1 MLGRVM
7 LAIGGAVVLLLFTAL
22 LVPFFVEWSS
32 FRVEFEQQAS
42 RLLGKK
48 VSVHGEVDARIL
60 PFPSVT
66 LHDVRIGQDVDGKPQ
81 VQVARFSMDMEL
93 APLLSGE
100 ARIFDMRI
108 EEPKTRLRILKDG
121 TLDWMRGSRP
131 SIPTRVVAIED
142 VHIVGGEVAIIDEQ
156 SGRSRSITGLT
167 AAMSAA
173 SLAGPWRGEGDATL
187 DGQEA
192 RFSLATGAA
201 NVETRRLPLRLRLWP
216 DAEPLEVNLDG
227 EIALSESVPTY
238 SGGFTAN
245 VLQEEDESEPVAA
258 PPPGPRVKG
267 SFELTNDRI
276 RVADYRLEVGALDNP
291 YVVTGEATLDT
302 GSNSEFLLTAEGQQ
316 IDVNHLAEG
325 PRGKT
330 GRDGAAS
337 AQRRLQAFVEMAA
350 SIPIPQV
357 PGRASLKLPAV
368 VLNDTTIRDIQLDVQ
383 PAGQGWTVDK
393 AVATFPGRTRME
405 ASGALVL
412 EGQPSF
418 EGRMLFASTQPSGLA
433 DWLSGHVD
441 PAIRQ
446 LRTAG
451 FSANVNLTADLQRFQ
466 DLELA
471 IGPATL
477 RGSVERHSQDSQVQN
492 AQPQGGQAAGL
503 SVDLSGDEIDL
514 DAMRALASLITGE
527 DAGMDVLDHRL
538 AARLKAQ
545 RFTALGV
552 AASDVDTAFT
562 MAGGVLSL
570 ERLNV
575 GDLAGASLSGEG
587 KVEGSLLDYHGT
599 ANVRLKSDDLTAFLG
614 MLKRQLP
621 AHPVLDR
628 IAANASFYSD
638 ADLTAGLTIGNGSAG
653 AQAKITGSVNGSV
666 VKADIDLPTLFD
678 LTGGSAMTV
687 AASLENP
694 QSEIL
699 IGQAGGE
706 ILPFGGDGPGT
717 LSLAIQQ
724 PAEGATQTRIDFKT
738 ERTEFSAN
746 AEMSLLPENF
756 GEGRGH
762 AALRSQD
769 LEPYLLL
776 AGIGIPQFGGGLPV
790 NVESDFT
797 VTPQAFELAALRGD
811 ADGNAFDGA
820 ISIDRS
826 VTGLKGKGA
835 LDIDALDLTWL
846 GEAVFGPLT
855 DPAHGA
861 PSTTPFALPVFG
873 NSEIALDLKAR
884 NFHAGEFGEVTNL
897 TAKLAHRGGGISLD
911 ELSGDWRGGKLTG
924 RVLMSNGNGTG
935 ILQTKLHAENA
946 DLASLVWYDGEQPVA
961 AGKVTFDASA
971 EASGASASDLIAA
984 MSGSG
989 QVQLS
994 GLEIEGLNSGLL
1006 ASLMQAADQS
1016 KGELT
1021 EKRVGGI
1028 VAQQIRQGA
1037 LSLGDVNIP
1046 FTITG
1051 GEFRVQEVRAQ
1062 AEGLSLAAEGR
1073 ANLTRGELDASMSV
1087 TYAAGDE
1094 AIAGGDPTVRLLYSG
1109 KREEPREALD
1119 VSAVTNFLSMRAYE
1133 QERRRVEMLQSSVLE
1148 KQRLRR
1154 EVALYNFEA
1163 AARAAEK
1170 ARRAE
1175 EEERARQAIIEAAKA
1190 AERQRQSEGT
1200 VLELQVPPTVNNL
1213 GTDNQTLEP
1222 FGSGTLPGV
1231 GQ

>member
-1 MLGRVM
+1 VLGRVM
-7 LAIGGAVVLLLFTAL
+7 LAIGGAVVLVLFTAL
-22 LVPFFVEWSS
+22 LAPFFVEWSS

-66 LHDVRIGQDVDGKPQ
+66 LHDVRIGQDIDGQPQ

-93 APLLSGE
+93 APFLSGE

-108 EEPKTRLRILKDG
+108 EEPKARLRILKDG

-131 SIPTRVVAIED
+131 SIPTRVVVIED
-142 VHIVGGEVAIIDEQ
+142 VHVVGGEVAIIDEQ

-173 SLAGPWRGEGDATL
+173 SLAGPWRGEGDAVL
-187 DGQEA
+187 DGQAA
-192 RFSLATGAA
+192 RFSLNTGSADVAA
-201 NVETRRLPLRLRLWP
+201 RRLPLRLRLWP
-216 DAEPLEVNLDG
+216 DAEPLEINLDG
-227 EIALSESVPTY
+227 ELALSESVPTY

-245 VLQEEDESEPVAA
+245 VLQEEDENEPVTA

-276 RVADYRLEVGALDNP
+276 RVADYRLEVGKLDDP

-316 IDVNHLAEG
+316 IDVNHLAES
-325 PRGKT
+325 PSGKT
-330 GRDGAAS
+330 GRDAAAS

-383 PAGQGWTVDK
+383 PAGEGWTVDK
-393 AVATFPGRTRME
+393 AVATLPGRTRME

-418 EGRMLFASTQPSGLA
+418 AGDMLFASTQPSGLA

-451 FSANVNLTADLQRFQ
+451 FSAKVNLTEQQQRFS

-471 IGPATL
+471 IGAATL
-477 RGSVERHSQDSQVQN
+477 RGSIERRSQGTPS
-492 AQPQGGQAAGL
+492 QGGQQGRQAAGL

-538 AARLKAQ
+538 DAKLKAQ

-552 AASDVDTAFT
+552 TASDVDTDFT
-562 MAGGVLSL
+562 MDGGVLSL
-570 ERLNV
+570 RQLSV

-587 KVEGSLLDYHGT
+587 KVEGSLLDYRGT
-599 ANVRLKSDDLTAFLG
+599 ANVRLKSADLTPFLA
-614 MLKRQLP
+614 MLKQQLP

-628 IAANASFYSD
+628 LAGSASYYSD
-638 ADLTAGLTIGNGSAG
+638 ADLTADVTIGNGSAG
-653 AQAKITGSVNGSV
+653 AQAKVAGSINGSAV
-666 VKADIDLPTLFD
+666 SANIDLPTLFD
-678 LTGGSAMTV
+678 LTGGNAMTV
-687 AASLENP
+687 TASLQNP

-699 IGQAGGE
+699 LGQAGLE

-717 LSLAIQQ
+717 LSLTAQQ
-724 PAEGATQTRIDFKT
+724 PAEGPAQTQLHFKT
-738 ERTEFSAN
+738 ERTAFSAKGDI
-746 AEMSLLPENF
+746 SLLAENF
-756 GEGRGH
+756 AEGRGH
-762 AALRSQD
+762 VSFKSQD
-769 LEPYLLL
+769 VEPYLLL
-776 AGIGIPQFGGGLPV
+776 AGIGIPQFGGGLPLDM
-790 NVESDFT
+790 ESDFSIS
-797 VTPQAFELAALRGD
+797 PQAFELAGLRGN

-820 ISIDRS
+820 LSIDRS
-826 VTGLKGKGA
+826 VPGFKGQGA
-835 LDIDALDLTWL
+835 MTLDSLDLTWL

-855 DPAHGA
+855 DPANGQ
-861 PSTTPFALPVFG
+861 PSKTPFALPVFG
-873 NSEIALDLKAR
+873 NSELVLDLKAR
-884 NFHAGEFGEVTNL
+884 RFDAGELGEVDNL
-897 TAKLAHRGGGISLD
+897 AAKFAHRGGGISLD
-911 ELSGDWRGGKLTG
+911 EVAGDWQGGRLTG
-924 RVLMSNGNGTG
+924 RLLMSSGNGTG
-935 ILQTKLHAENA
+935 ILQTKLHAENI
-946 DLASLVWYDGEQPVA
+946 DLAPLVWNNGKGPVA
-961 AGKVTFDASA
+961 NGKVTIDASA
-971 EASGASASDLIAA
+971 EASGASASDLVAA
-984 MSGSG
+984 LTGSG
-989 QVQLS
+989 EVRLS
-994 GLEIEGLNSGLL
+994 GLTVDGINTGLL
-1006 ASLMQAADQS
+1006 GSLMRVADQS
-1016 KGELT
+1016 KDDVS
-1021 EKRVGGI
+1021 EKQIGG
-1028 VAQQIRQGA
+1028 VVTQQVHQGSV
-1037 LSLGDVNIP
+1037 SLGDVNMP

-1051 GEFRVQEVRAQ
+1051 GELRVQEVRGQATGVDLV
-1062 AEGLSLAAEGR
+1062 AEGGASLTSGDLSAA
-1073 ANLTRGELDASMSV
+1073 LSV
-1087 TYAAGDE
+1087 SYDAGDE

-1109 KREEPREALD
+1109 RREAPRETID
-1119 VSAVTNFLSMRAYE
+1119 VSAMTNFLSMRAYE

-1154 EVALYNFEA
+1154 EVALYNFLATE
-1163 AARAAEK
+1163 RAAEK
-1170 ARRAE
+1170 ARREAE
-1175 EEERARQAIIEAAKA
+1175 EEKARQAIIEAAKA

-1200 VLELQVPPTVNNL
+1200 VLDLQVPPTDDNL
-1213 GTDNQTLEP
+1213 GSGDQPMAP
-1222 FGSGTLPGV
+1222 FGSDTLPGV